1 LVFFCLDLALL
12 YRLVSR
18 VPNATNELKK
28 IVEHHI
34 YEMGINTIERVSGT
48 AINDPKVYIET
59 VIDIHKKFLKLVQE
73 AFSGEQGFT
82 AALDK
87 ACGKFINNNAVTR
100 TAGTTTKSP
109 ELLARYC
116 DALLRKGSKAVEE
129 TDLEEKFNQ
138 IMIVFNYVEDKD
150 VYQKFYGKMLAK
162 RLVGQ
167 LSASD
172 DYEESMI
179 SKLKQACGFEYTSKL
194 QRMFQDIGVSKTL
207 IIEYEKYC
215 ETHHITGIVDF
226 SVMVLS
232 SNSWPFSASSNF
244 VLPIELQ
251 STFDSFTD
259 FYTHRHN
266 GRKLTWLHQHS
277 KGELQTFFTS
287 QKYILQVSTY
297 QMVVLLLFNKV
308 LTWTVERIQD
318 ETQIKLELLLQVLL
332 GLLKSRLL
340 VCPDINEDEFDED
353 IKDTDI
359 KTSFSIRLATDFKS
373 KKLRI
378 NLNVPLKAVEQK
390 DIEGVHRTIDEDRKM
405 VIQAAIVRIMKA
417 RQTLKHALLMQEVIQ
432 QLSSRF
438 RPKIPVIKKCID
450 ILIEKEY
457 LERQSNEKDV
467 LRYLA

>member
-1 LVFFCLDLALL
+1 
-12 YRLVSR
+12 
-18 VPNATNELKK
+18 
-28 IVEHHI
+28 
-34 YEMGINTIERVSGT
+34 
-48 AINDPKVYIET
+48 
-59 VIDIHKKFLKLVQE
+59 
-73 AFSGEQGFT
+73 
-82 AALDK
+82 
-87 ACGKFINNNAVTR
+87 
-100 TAGTTTKSP
+100 
-109 ELLARYC
+109 
-116 DALLRKGSKAVEE
+116 
-129 TDLEEKFNQ
+129 
-138 IMIVFNYVEDKD
+138 
-150 VYQKFYGKMLAK
+150 
-162 RLVGQ
+162 

-207 IIEYEKYC
+207 IFEYEKYC
-215 ETHHITGIVDF
+215 QNHHITDTVDF

-232 SNSWPFSASSNF
+232 SNSWPFSGSSNF
-244 VLPIELQ
+244 IIPIELK
-251 STFDSFTD
+251 STFDSFTE

-297 QMVVLLLFNKV
+297 QMVILLLFNKV
-308 LTWTVERIQD
+308 LTWTVERLQD
-318 ETQIKLELLLQVLL
+318 ETQIKSELLLQVLL
-332 GLLKSRLL
+332 GLLKSKLL
-340 VCPDINEDEFDED
+340 ICTDIHEDELDED
-353 IKDTDI
+353 FKDTDI
-359 KTSFSIRLATDFKS
+359 KMNYSIRLATDFKS

-378 NLNVPLKAVEQK
+378 NLNVPLKSVEQK

-417 RQTLKHALLMQEVIQ
+417 RQILKHALLMQEVIQ